1 MMSHLSGKTP
11 GFLAVT
17 LALALGCSDSPSPT
31 EPTMPAPPPSGS
43 GRFVATQL
51 LALPGFASA
60 LVFTG
65 PGRILYTEK
74 GGFGGVR
81 DGSVRLVEDGRL
93 VSEPVITFADVETRS
108 EKGLLGITLD
118 PDYASNRLV
127 YAFYTHARSE
137 RNRVVRFRDDR
148 RGQTAADATIILGE
162 LPTDRCGN
170 HQGGSIAFGPD
181 SMLYITI
188 GDNGCNR
195 CLSQDNRS
203 LAGKILRF
211 TRDGAI
217 PDDNPFS
224 SAPFP
229 RSAFFATGLRNSFDF
244 TIHPSTGE
252 IVATE
257 NGPSRND
264 EINHIVAGRNY
275 GWPFFQC
282 GDAQGDVCPSDRP
295 EQKPPLRC
303 HVDVIAPTGI
313 TFYDGDAYPA
323 EFRGSVFYGDFNTG
337 TLRRLVLSDD
347 ADRVLTEDQQ
357 FLSGLGPIIDIVE
370 GPDGLLYVLSE
381 GAIHRIDFLLN

>member
-1 MMSHLSGKTP
+1 
-11 GFLAVT
+11 
-17 LALALGCSDSPSPT
+17 
-31 EPTMPAPPPSGS
+31 MPAPPPSGS

-313 TFYDGDAYPA
+313 TFYDGAAYPA

>member
-1 MMSHLSGKTP
+1 
-11 GFLAVT
+11 
-17 LALALGCSDSPSPT
+17 
-31 EPTMPAPPPSGS
+31 
-43 GRFVATQL
+43 
-51 LALPGFASA
+51 
-60 LVFTG
+60 
-65 PGRILYTEK
+65 
-74 GGFGGVR
+74 
-81 DGSVRLVEDGRL
+81 
-93 VSEPVITFADVETRS
+93 
-108 EKGLLGITLD
+108 
-118 PDYASNRLV
+118 
-127 YAFYTHARSE
+127 
-137 RNRVVRFRDDR
+137 
-148 RGQTAADATIILGE
+148 
-162 LPTDRCGN
+162 
-170 HQGGSIAFGPD
+170 
-181 SMLYITI
+181 MLYITI

>member
-170 HQGGSIAFGPD
+170 HQGGTIAFGPD

>member
-31 EPTMPAPPPSGS
+31 EPTTPAPPPSGS

-313 TFYDGDAYPA
+313 TFYDGAAYPA